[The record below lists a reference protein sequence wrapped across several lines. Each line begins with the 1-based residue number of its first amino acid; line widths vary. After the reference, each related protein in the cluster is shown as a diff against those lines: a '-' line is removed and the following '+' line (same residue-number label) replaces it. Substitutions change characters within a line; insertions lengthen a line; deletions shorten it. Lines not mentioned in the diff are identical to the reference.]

1 MNKIT
6 RALWYLCSG
15 IVHSLSFLLYFSFFQ
30 YYPNYDQP
38 DSDWGKI
45 TALVD
50 SHNNYDL
57 IGFKLVFLG
66 TDNILGDERPVNVRN
81 LKVEVCLGML

>member
-1 MNKIT
+1 MVFMFWNSAFIK
-6 RALWYLCSG
+6 LP
-15 IVHSLSFLLYFSFFQ
+15 IVLLFFQ